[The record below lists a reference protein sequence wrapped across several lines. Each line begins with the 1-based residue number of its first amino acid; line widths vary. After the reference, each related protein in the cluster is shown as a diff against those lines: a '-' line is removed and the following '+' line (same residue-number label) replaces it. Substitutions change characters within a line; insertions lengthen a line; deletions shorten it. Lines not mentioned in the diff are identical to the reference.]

1 MVPVRP
7 VLTIFRVSSAALL
20 LGLSAL
26 TPACKRVEGATAA
39 PQRPPSPV
47 RVASAVER
55 DVPVY
60 LEQIGKSTAPE
71 VVSIQAQVAGQI
83 TRIHFTE
90 GTYLKAGD
98 PLFTI
103 DPRPYQAQLDSAEA
117 SLAQNKAA
125 RDLAAIEFGRVEK
138 LIRNQAITKQEYDSR
153 RNAVAVAEA
162 QVKLSEAAIKTAK
175 LNLEHCFIT
184 SPIAGRAGQRL
195 VDLGNVVTPG
205 GAGSNVS
212 LLVIQRIDPIYADFT
227 IAENDLTAVQR
238 SMAEGAVKVQ
248 VRLPDEP
255 DGAREGALT
264 FVDNA
269 VQDGTG
275 TVKLRATLPNADHH
289 FWPGR
294 FVKVRLVLS
303 TQKAAV
309 LIASA
314 APQTSA
320 KGRFVYVVKDDS
332 TAEFRPVTLG
342 QRQGDLVAV
351 TDGVKAGERV
361 IVAGQMLVAPGGKVR
376 IEEPAAETAPGGQA
390 KPASAP
396 KATGAASGGQP
407 NGTGASAR
415 QPNSTGASGD
425 PSKGSS
431 ASGGQPNGTGATA
444 GQPNGTGASGGQPN
458 GTSASGDPSKGS
470 SVSGEPHKA
479 TGASAGKDPQ

>member
-184 SPIAGRAGQRL
+184 SPIDGRAGQRL

-227 IAENDLTAVQR
+227 ITENDLTAVQR

-309 LIASA
+309 LVASA

-396 KATGAASGGQP
+396 KATGAASGE
-407 NGTGASAR
+407 
-415 QPNSTGASGD
+415 
-425 PSKGSS
+425 PSKG
-431 ASGGQPNGTGATA
+431 A
-444 GQPNGTGASGGQPN
+444 GASGGQPN

-470 SVSGEPHKA
+470 SASGEPSKATGASGEPSRA